1 MLYLLAKILG
11 EYYGPFRLLTSH
23 MFLITVG
30 MSGCFFLTWYML
42 PKCFKFLP
50 VDRGRDHSIESAESK
65 GKPTS
70 AGLVFISISV
80 LVSLLVIP
88 TGYKQVTILVLTM
101 FTMIA
106 GLLDDLHSW
115 HEYKK
120 GIIDLAIALVASL
133 VLLSGS
139 EPVIWLPFTKELFH
153 PSPIVY
159 IVIATLIIWTTIN
172 ITNCSD
178 GVDGLSA
185 TMVIFALIGI
195 GSFLYLI
202 AGHIVVSKYLLI
214 PYSPQS
220 PGWAIMIFTFA
231 GGIAGYLW
239 YNAFPAQCLMG
250 DTGARTLGFIVGVA
264 VIISGNPV
272 LMLLV
277 CSVMFANGGVGLVKV
292 ALLRFLGISIFKNI
306 RFPLHDHFRQVKNWS
321 STQVLIRF
329 ALIQVLLTIL
339 LLGIM
344 IKVR

>member
-1 MLYLLAKILG
+1 MLYLLAKLLE

-23 MFLITVG
+23 MFLITAG
-30 MSGCFFLTWYML
+30 MSGCFFLTWYIL

-50 VDRGRDHSIESAESK
+50 LDRGRDHSIESAESK

-70 AGLVFISISV
+70 AGLVFIIISV
-80 LVSLLVIP
+80 LVSLFVVP
-88 TGYKQVTILVLTM
+88 VDYKQIAVLMLTLFTM
-101 FTMIA
+101 FV
-106 GLLDDLHSW
+106 GLLDDLHQW
-115 HEYKK
+115 NEYKK

-139 EPVIWLPFTKELFH
+139 DPVIWLPFTKVLFH

-159 IVIATLIIWTTIN
+159 VVMATLIIWTTIN

-178 GVDGLSA
+178 GVDGLSG
-185 TMVIFALIGI
+185 TMVIFALIAI

-202 AGHIVVSKYLLI
+202 VGHIVVSEYLLI

-220 PGWAIMIFTFA
+220 AGWAIMIFTFA

-321 STQVLIRF
+321 NTQVLVRF
-329 ALIQVLLTIL
+329 SLIQVLIAIL
-339 LLGIM
+339 LFGII